1 MAVGFSLVV
10 GLEIDQFGIWH
21 MASEIDLNCKWVRA
35 MDSEQV
41 CVCPPLDKGF
51 RPTDPP
57 ITFSTRD
64 SHAGGWRGHV
74 RLHPTKLL
82 TCS

>member
-41 CVCPPLDKGF
+41 CVCVHPWTKGF
-51 RPTDPP
+51 VQLIHRSPFPP
-57 ITFSTRD
+57 VIHMQGDGEDT
-64 SHAGGWRGHV
+64 
-74 RLHPTKLL
+74 
-82 TCS
+82 